1 MDNEDLPETTWWVP
15 PLPRLVHYGQNPAET
30 VLWSRYEAVA
40 TEESLPTE
48 SLPTE
53 SLPIK
58 KPACKI
64 KITDKGKAV
73 LLEMAEGLPAEGLPA
88 ENLPTKRPVG
98 KGAVEAK
105 KFPEKDTDPR
115 IAHHEKFSKV
125 AWTKA
130 VKRAGSHRLRA
141 KNIYGLTEHFTAT
154 EWLDLCA
161 RFNML
166 CPWCLE
172 DKPLSLHHRKLLS
185 RHGTNT
191 IDNIWPLCWDCHRAV
206 HEFGIKCEGFWL
218 ERGVISAKDYKD
230 LGFSSKAGDVELL
243 NPYRV
248 YTIPR
253 PERGEDYTFYSMEI
267 SMFSICPSCLVE
279 DGNHLEWWAGTETYE
294 DRRRRLLLPLD

>member
-1 MDNEDLPETTWWVP
+1 MDNEDLPETAWWISPMPIIVY
-15 PLPRLVHYGQNPAET
+15 LGQNPAET
-30 VLWSRYEAVA
+30 VLWSCHEAVA
-40 TEESLPTE
+40 AEENLPTN
-48 SLPTE
+48 

-73 LLEMAEGLPAEGLPA
+73 LLET
-88 ENLPTKRPVG
+88 TKMPVR
-98 KGAVEAK
+98 KGAMEVK
-105 KFPEKDTDPR
+105 KFPEKDIDLR
-115 IAHHEKFSKV
+115 IAYREKSGKA
-125 AWTKA
+125 AWTRA
-130 VKRAGSHRLRA
+130 VKLAGWHQRRA
-141 KNIYGLTEHFTAT
+141 KNDYGLMEHFTAM
-154 EWLDLCA
+154 EWLDLCV

-172 DKPLSLHHRKLLS
+172 DKPLTVHHRRLLC
-185 RHGTNT
+185 RQGTNT

-218 ERGVISAKDYKD
+218 EPEVISAKDHKD
-230 LGFSSKAGDVELL
+230 LGFVSKAGNVEFL

-248 YTIPR
+248 NTLPR
-253 PERGEDYTFYSMEI
+253 PERGEDYTSYSVEI

-294 DRRRRLLLPLD
+294 GRRRRLLLPLD